1 MSDTATDTR
10 NIAKRMKRWVP
21 PTNSFKSS
29 DVPDSE
35 YLRVHALR
43 LADRFVEVRENWH
56 QSNREGAAKDKRI
69 SELEAEHAAALET
82 LKGLQG
88 KVSLLERE
96 LKLARGHFAWINLY
110 KSLQTL

>member
-1 MSDTATDTR
+1 MSNEKDQDMSKTR
-10 NIAKRMKRWVP
+10 DIPRAEVERVRDELEKVGR
-21 PTNSFKSS
+21 
-29 DVPDSE
+29 E
-35 YLRVHALR
+35 YGALAEAQNR
-43 LADRFVEVRENWH
+43 IGLH
-56 QSNREGAAKDKRI
+56 NREHYSLGR
-69 SELEAEHAAALET
+69 EAGLREGWSMLDALLTEHAAALET